1 MALSNQMELFEGGD
15 TSIDTSKLKSGVKE
29 KKDAR
34 KIQFDNMTKM
44 LTSGKVKDLSIEE
57 KDKFVKLYKMLKQH
71 HSFNDGGLLDE
82 GGMIDEVS
90 GNDVPSGSTREEV
103 RDDIPAQLSEGE
115 FVFPA
120 DVVRYIGLEKLM
132 EIRQQAK
139 QGLKQM
145 EAMGQMGNSD
155 EATMP
160 DDLPFDETDLD
171 TDDNTMP
178 FDETDLDTE
187 DDLEYNI
194 GGVVPEQQGVYTA
207 PTIPTFQNE
216 GINTASP
223 PNMAAPKI
231 PSTKKMYGPSTEPY
245 VGANFEQLTGVGGTA
260 AGKPTT
266 ELIRYVN
273 PVTGQARMIPH
284 LINADGT
291 RGTTIYPVPEGFV
304 QKAQTPEEKAQD
316 ATKIKVESTK
326 VKPIDEAG
334 DDGPDGGGG
343 AVDPNGDPF
352 GYQSITNR
360 DALDKNMNKIGKMQ
374 LSLLGVS
381 KMGMIAGI
389 TGKAVRGVMG
399 KTDMDAINLGAIT
412 GYYSSTKNAM
422 GYTGKNV
429 ATLGKTARAA
439 LSKSIDRAFTT
450 VNNLTTDSTG
460 ADMSQADTLGQ
471 VNSVAGLYGLDP
483 VDTKG
488 RNFNLNVQIGKKMA
502 EIDLERDKFKSKIRQ
517 RGMIGAQQGFD
528 NMESLGLESL
538 SEVQQKGFQ
547 DALSKGTGVNQ
558 FGGVSK
564 DTLSDVQSI
573 GKGITDDSFSDVTT
587 DGVDPS
593 DTNSQ
598 NMGYGFNQ
606 GGLAGKKK
614 TPKLK
619 KMKQGGLASR

>member
-1 MALSNQMELFEGGD
+1 MALSNQMEMFE
-15 TSIDTSKLKSGVKE
+15 
-29 KKDAR
+29 
-34 KIQFDNMTKM
+34 
-44 LTSGKVKDLSIEE
+44 
-57 KDKFVKLYKMLKQH
+57 
-71 HSFNDGGLLDE
+71 DGGLKDE

-231 PSTKKMYGPSTEPY
+231 PSTGKMYGPSTEPY
-245 VGANFEQLTGVGGTA
+245 IGANFEQLTGVSDIK

-291 RGTTIYPVPEGFV
+291 RGTTIYPIPEGFV

-326 VKPIDEAG
+326 VKPIEEGG
-334 DDGPDGGGG
+334 DDGGKGPGDT

-352 GYQSITNR
+352 GYQTITNR

-381 KMGMIAGI
+381 KTGMIAGI
-389 TGKAVRGVMG
+389 VGKAVKGVMG
-399 KTDMDAINLGAIT
+399 KNDMDAISLGAIT
-412 GYYSSTKNAM
+412 GYYSATKNAM
-422 GYTGKNV
+422 GYSGKNV

-460 ADMSQADTLGQ
+460 AGMSQADTIGQ
-471 VNSVAGLYGLDP
+471 VNALAGLYGLAP
-483 VDTKG
+483 VNTLN
-488 RNFNLNVQIGKKMA
+488 RNFNLNVQIGKKMS
-502 EIDLERDKFKSKIRQ
+502 EIDRERDKTKSTIRR
-517 RGMIGAQQGFD
+517 RGMLGAQQGFD
-528 NMESLGLESL
+528 DVEALGMESLSQT
-538 SEVQQKGFQ
+538 QQKGFM
-547 DALSKGTGVNQ
+547 DALGKGIGVNEY
-558 FGGVSK
+558 GGVSK
-564 DTLSDVQSI
+564 DTLSDVQSMNAANVGISTAAGAAAAGLGTQDSISSNDSVSGDTPGDSQGSTGGI
-573 GKGITDDSFSDVTT
+573 GDYNI
-587 DGVDPS
+587 
-593 DTNSQ
+593 
-598 NMGYGFNQ
+598 

-614 TPKLK
+614 KKPKLK